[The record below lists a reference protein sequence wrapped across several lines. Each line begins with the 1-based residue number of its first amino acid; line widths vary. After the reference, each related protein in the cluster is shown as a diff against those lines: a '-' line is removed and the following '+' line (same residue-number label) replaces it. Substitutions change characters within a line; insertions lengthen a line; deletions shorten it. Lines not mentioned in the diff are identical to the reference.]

1 MFSAFPVFTR
11 TLNTFV
17 RANNPTYSFIPL
29 LYIQQ
34 YYCLSPFMFSA
45 VALMTSSWVCS
56 TTFCTKLRN
65 ATLLLLFSQ
74 RNALSISHHSVN
86 YVLFSSLGCWSFAA
100 TPPHRSSKN
109 SIKIPFFCGAW
120 GCLSYQQ
127 HFAKTEKN
135 PANLEKPS
143 LSRSVNSSFHSRL
156 MCFSILSAFFFS
168 FFLFWKNL
176 RG

>member
-1 MFSAFPVFTR
+1 MQSSGLIPFDCFVALGCSSQSCFLPFHRPFEPKIRAAKKNSSSFLFSAFPVFTR
-11 TLNTFV
+11 SLNTFV

-29 LYIQQ
+29 LCIQQ

-45 VALMTSSWVCS
+45 VAPKTSSWGCS

-100 TPPHRSSKN
+100 TPHLVPR
-109 SIKIPFFCGAW
+109 KIP
-120 GCLSYQQ
+120 
-127 HFAKTEKN
+127 
-135 PANLEKPS
+135 
-143 LSRSVNSSFHSRL
+143 
-156 MCFSILSAFFFS
+156 
-168 FFLFWKNL
+168 
-176 RG
+176 